1 MTEFE
6 KGLLRYFSK
15 EELKKI
21 QQTKIGIAGAG
32 GLGSNCAMLLV
43 RSGFIHFTIVDF
55 DRVEIS
61 NLNRQNYVYSQ
72 VNQFKVDALKE
83 NLERIHSNVQ
93 IKSLKAKLTR
103 DNIKEIFSSCDIV
116 IEAVDSPETK
126 TMVIEEL
133 TQEEKYI
140 VAASGLAG
148 WGNSDRIK
156 VKKINERLYIVGD
169 LISTIENNPPC
180 APLVTLTASKQADL
194 VLEIVLR

>member
-6 KGLLRYFSK
+6 KGLLKYFCK
-15 EELKKI
+15 EDLKKI

-55 DRVEIS
+55 DRVEVS

-72 VNQFKVDALKE
+72 VNQSKVAALKE
-83 NLERIHSNVQ
+83 NLAQIHSNVQ
-93 IKSLKAKLTR
+93 IEAVEDRLTR

-116 IEAVDSPETK
+116 IEAVDCPEK
-126 TMVIEEL
+126 KAMIIEEL
-133 TQEEKYI
+133 AQAGKYI

-156 VKKINERLYIVGD
+156 VKKINDRLYIVGD

-180 APLVTLTASKQADL
+180 APVVTLTASKQADL
-194 VLEIVLR
+194 VLGIVLQ